1 MKYVIGIDPGISGG
15 IALVEK
21 TSDGIFLRGVWDMPT
36 VRVVGGKQRVNAPML
51 ADIISR
57 LPTTALGISEQVGAM
72 PGQGVVS
79 MFNFGRAAGIIEGV
93 AAGAGL
99 DLELVLPVKWKR
111 ALDLIGKDKSASR
124 ALACEAFP
132 KQANSFARVKDD
144 GRAEAAL
151 IALWGHKHREAV

>member
-1 MKYVIGIDPGISGG
+1 MKYIIGIDPGASGG

-21 TSDGIFLRGVWDMPT
+21 TSEGTHLRGVWDMPT
-36 VRVVGGKQRVNAPML
+36 VQIVGGKRRVNAPML

-57 LPTTALGISEQVGAM
+57 LPTTALIISEQVSAM

-79 MFNFGRAAGIIEGV
+79 MFAFGRAAGIVEGV

-124 ALACEAFP
+124 ALAAEAFP
-132 KQANSFARVKDD
+132 KHAVSFARVKDD

-151 IALWGHKHREAV
+151 IALWGHNHREVE

>member
-1 MKYVIGIDPGISGG
+1 MKYIIGIDPGISGG

-36 VRVVGGKQRVNAPML
+36 TCIAGGKRKVNAPML

-57 LPTTALGISEQVGAM
+57 FPTTATVISEQVGAM

-93 AAGAGL
+93 VAGVGL

-111 ALDLIGKDKSASR
+111 VLDLIGKDKNASR
-124 ALACEAFP
+124 ALAAEAFP
-132 KQANSFARVKDD
+132 KQANSFSRVKDD

-151 IALWGHKHREAV
+151 IALWGHKHREVV